1 MFIQGEDGTVFNFAH
16 VAQLRIGESEPGS
29 NELWNRLP
37 FYIEV
42 VPAHYYSHDTGIY
55 GGSIPTLARFAT
67 REEANG
73 AIELII
79 RKTGGIPNIAAALS
93 QK

>member
-1 MFIQGEDGTVFNFAH
+1 MFIQGEDGTVFNLAH

-29 NELWNRLP
+29 NEVWNRLP

-42 VPAHYYSHDTGIY
+42 VSASYYSHDTGIY
-55 GGSIPTLARFAT
+55 SGSIPSLARFAT
-67 REEANG
+67 REEANS
-73 AIELII
+73 AMELII
-79 RKTGGIPNIAAALS
+79 RKSGGIPSIAAAVS